1 MTRTT
6 RRFAPPMGS
15 ALCLALLCWASSV
28 VAADGGLTLQAIEVH
43 GNGRTS
49 SAVVERQLGLHPG
62 QPVDGALLTDAVED
76 LRRRELF
83 TNVAFHTRPG
93 DQRGA
98 VVLVLDVVERGP
110 DLRFG
115 TGRSDLDGW
124 YLIPVELSLDNAL
137 GRGEEAAVQVRLGYR
152 HVGLVAHYREGAAPD
167 DRWRWGVDLS
177 SLSTDRVYFDGGVE
191 YAHRVERQAL
201 GLMLGRRLGRDW
213 SFETALRIEGAEAD
227 STGEVWHDD
236 ETAGVAKGDEV
247 AFADLPATVAAG
259 VGRRE
264 RTVLRADL
272 VLDTRTGLRA
282 GTAARGVW
290 GRLRLQRTAEH
301 DGGGGF
307 DAATADLRL
316 YRPLG
321 GGVLAGR
328 TLLATVGRDAPFYDR
343 LYLGGLYAVRGV
355 PSQSLSAPGGGTWS
369 WLASLEYRAAL
380 VGGATGRGLAGAL
393 FVDAGRGGGP
403 GAAVAGDMAASIG
416 WGLRW
421 HLMTDVRLGF
431 DVAAPLTGAPAD
443 ESWHAHAALGW
454 TF

>member
-6 RRFAPPMGS
+6 RRFSIPTGP
-15 ALCLALLCWASSV
+15 ALCLVLLCWALSAA
-28 VAADGGLTLQAIEVH
+28 AADGALTLQSIEVR

-49 SAVVERQLGLHPG
+49 SAVVERQLGLRPG
-62 QPVDGALLTDAVED
+62 QPVDGALLAEAVED

-83 TNVAFHTRPG
+83 TSIAFHTRPG
-93 DQRGA
+93 DERGA

-137 GRGEEAAVQVRLGYR
+137 GRGEEAAVQMRLGYR
-152 HVGLVAHYREGAAPD
+152 HAGLVAHYREGAAPH

-177 SLSTDRVYFDGGVE
+177 SLSTDRVYFDGGLE

-201 GLMLGRRLGRDW
+201 GLTLGRRLGRAW
-213 SFETALRIEGAEAD
+213 SLETALRLEGAEAD
-227 STGEVWHDD
+227 STGEVWQGD
-236 ETAGVAKGDEV
+236 ENAGVAKGDEV
-247 AFADLPATVAAG
+247 AFADLPADIAAG

-264 RTVLRADL
+264 RTVLRTDL
-272 VLDTRTGLRA
+272 VLDTRA
-282 GTAARGVW
+282 GQCAGAPARGVW

-301 DGGGGF
+301 DGGGFG
-307 DAATADLRL
+307 AASADLRL
-316 YRPLG
+316 YRPAG

-328 TLLATVGRDAPFYDR
+328 ALLATVGRDAPFYDR

-369 WLASLEYRAAL
+369 WLTSLEYRAAL
-380 VGGATGRGLAGAL
+380 VGDAADPRLAGAL

-403 GAAVAGDMAASIG
+403 GEAVAGDAAASVG

-421 HLMTDVRLGF
+421 RLLPGIRLGV
-431 DVAAPLTGAPAD
+431 DVAAPLAGAPAD

>member
-6 RRFAPPMGS
+6 RRFAILLGS
-15 ALCLALLCWASSV
+15 GLCLALLSWASSV
-28 VAADGGLTLQAIEVH
+28 MAADGPLTLQSIEVR
-43 GNGRTS
+43 GNDRTS

-62 QPVDGALLTDAVED
+62 QPVDGALLADAVED

-83 TNVAFHTRPG
+83 TSIAFHTRPG
-93 DQRGA
+93 DERGA

-137 GRGEEAAVQVRLGYR
+137 GRGEEAAVQMRLGYR
-152 HVGLVAHYREGAAPD
+152 HAGLAAHYREGTAPH

-177 SLSTDRVYFDGGVE
+177 SLTTDRVYFDGGVE

-201 GLMLGRRLGRDW
+201 GLTLDRRLGRAW
-213 SFETALRIEGAEAD
+213 SLETALRVEGAEAD
-227 STGEVWHDD
+227 STGEVWQDQ
-236 ETAGVAKGDEV
+236 ERLGAVKGDEV
-247 AFADLPATVAAG
+247 AFADLPADVAAG

-272 VLDTRTGLRA
+272 VLDTRAGLCA
-282 GTAARGVW
+282 GAPARGVW
-290 GRLRLQRTAEH
+290 GRLRLQRTAERA
-301 DGGGGF
+301 GGGF
-307 DAATADLRL
+307 GAASADLRL
-316 YRPLG
+316 YRPVG
-321 GGVLAGR
+321 GGALAGR
-328 TLLATVGRDAPFYDR
+328 AVLSTVGRDAPFYDR

-380 VGGATGRGLAGAL
+380 VGDGADPRLAGAL

-403 GAAVAGDMAASIG
+403 GDAVAGETAASVG

-421 HLMTDVRLGF
+421 RLLPGIRLGI
-431 DVAAPLTGAPAD
+431 DVAAPLAGAPAD